1 MKQQVPVSIIMS
13 KNVVKLNLTDHLS
26 KAESL
31 FKTNNIRHIPVVNN
45 TEIVGMLSLTDLM
58 RVSQSEAVEEEEV
71 DKIESLVYNMFT
83 LSQVMTKEVVT
94 VKPYATI
101 KEVATLLSHE
111 EFHALPV
118 CDGQNLVG
126 IVSTTD
132 LLKYFLSQYEEE

>member
-1 MKQQVPVSIIMS
+1 MKQQVPVSTIMS

-71 DKIESLVYNMFT
+71 DKIESLVYNMFS

-94 VKPYATI
+94 VKPYTTI
-101 KEVATLLSHE
+101 KEVATLLSQK

-132 LLKYFLSQYEEE
+132 LLKYFLSQYED